1 VPAEGIHR
9 PAWAEISRSAL
20 AHNVT
25 TVRAV
30 VGEALICAVV
40 KANGYGHGALL
51 VAPALLEAGADLLA
65 VAIVDEGIEL
75 RSFGITAPILLLA
88 EIPADTLGVALE
100 HDLTVTVGSLGGA
113 RAVADV
119 ARALGGRYRVHLKI
133 DTGMYRQGVDP
144 ADALE
149 AARLLDTPH
158 LTLEGLYTHFPVA
171 DGASDDDRS
180 YTQRQM
186 ATFGDVV
193 TGLAGAGITPPLVH
207 LANSAGALGHPDS
220 SAGLVRPGLALYGYT
235 PAGWL
240 SDALDAR
247 GLSLRPALSLRA
259 HVVAA
264 RDVAAGERPSY
275 GRRRPLAVDSRIVTV
290 PFGYAD
296 GYPRR
301 LFDAGASVLIG
312 GQRFALAGS
321 VTMDQLLVNV
331 GDADVNVGDDVVLLG
346 RDGDVS
352 VSAEDWASWASTIT
366 WEILCGISA
375 RVPRVLVD

>member
-1 VPAEGIHR
+1 MPAEGLHR

-20 AHNVT
+20 AHNIAT
-25 TVRAV
+25 IRSV
-30 VGEALICAVV
+30 VGEARICAVV
-40 KANGYGHGALL
+40 KANGYGHGAQL

-75 RSFGITAPILLLA
+75 RDLGITAPILLLA
-88 EIPADTLGVALE
+88 EIPANTLRVAME
-100 HDLTVTVGSLGGA
+100 HDLTLTVGSLAGA
-113 RAVADV
+113 RAVAEV
-119 ARALGGRYRVHLKI
+119 ARELGGTYRVHLKV

-149 AARLLDTPH
+149 AAQILATPH
-158 LTLEGLYTHFPVA
+158 LSLEGIYTHFPVA
-171 DGASDDDRS
+171 DGVGEHDRVFTMNQIVTF
-180 YTQRQM
+180 TQLV
-186 ATFGDVV
+186 AA
-193 TGLAGAGITPPLVH
+193 LAAKGFRPPLVH
-207 LANSAGALGHPDS
+207 LANSAGALGHLDS
-220 SAGLVRPGLALYGYT
+220 VAGLVRPGLALYGYA

-240 SDALDAR
+240 GDALASR
-247 GLSLRPALSLRA
+247 GLRLRPAMTLRA

-275 GRRRPLAVDSRIVTV
+275 GRRQPLTVDSRIVTV

-301 LFDAGASVLIG
+301 LFDAGAYVLID
-312 GQRFALAGS
+312 GQRFPLAGS

-331 GDADVNVGDDVVLLG
+331 GTADVNVGDDVVLLG
-346 RDGDVS
+346 RDGIFS
-352 VSAEDWASWASTIT
+352 VTAEDWAVWASTIT

-375 RVPRVLVD
+375 RVPRILVD